1 MIEVKNVTKKYGDFF
16 AVRNIDFTIKEGEIV
31 GFLGR
36 NGAGKSTTMNMIT
49 GFIEPTSGQ
58 IMVGGFDIDKKPQ
71 KVKKQI
77 GYMPEGTP
85 LYSDLTVKE
94 FVSYMA
100 DLKMIPR
107 KEKKAAVEKAIKS
120 TGLENVQNNLTKIL
134 SRGYKQRVSMAGAIV
149 GDPKIL
155 ILDEPTVGLDPKQVI
170 EIRDLIKSFGKNHTV
185 ILSSHILSE
194 ISQICE
200 KVIIIDKGEI
210 VTVDTPE
217 NLEKLSSKDQVV
229 DVIVEETE
237 ENQLPSIKEQIPAVK
252 EISFVEEKEDGSK
265 EYRVIVENGQDI
277 RKEISTTCAKS
288 NIIIL
293 ELKQQEV
300 SLEDAFVKLIENRP
314 EYTQK
319 EIQKIQYEKEIQE
332 LRENKVNKKEQ
343 KQAKKEEKAAKKAE
357 KEQKSSENDVKSTES
372 ATKTDEVELDKKEEI
387 CIETDEKKEEN
398 SEKAT
403 EEVDKKQENEK
414 ENTVETAY
422 KKNEEKGGNE

>member
-1 MIEVKNVTKKYGDFF
+1 MIEVKNVTKRYGDFF
-16 AVRNIDFTIKEGEIV
+16 AVRNINFEIKEGEIV

-58 IMVGGFDIDKKPQ
+58 ITVGGFDVDKKPK
-71 KVKKQI
+71 KVKRQI

-94 FVSYMA
+94 FVNYMA
-100 DLKMIPR
+100 DLKMIPG

-120 TGLENVQNNLTKIL
+120 TGLEGVQNNLTKIL

-170 EIRDLIKSFGKNHTV
+170 EIRELIKSFGKNHTV

-194 ISQICE
+194 VSHICE

-210 VTVDTPE
+210 VAVDTPE
-217 NLEKLSSKDQVV
+217 NLEKLSEKDQVITV
-229 DVIVEETE
+229 VVEETNE
-237 ENQLPSIKEQIPAVK
+237 KQLPSIKEEIEAIK
-252 EISFVEEKEDGSK
+252 EVTFVAEKEDGSK
-265 EYRVIVENGQDI
+265 EYNVVAQNGQDI

-293 ELKQQEV
+293 EMKQQET

-314 EYTQK
+314 EYSQKEIKKMQYQK
-319 EIQKIQYEKEIQE
+319 EIQD
-332 LRENKVNKKEQ
+332 LRDEHEAKKEQ
-343 KQAKKEEKAAKKAE
+343 KQAKREEKAAKKTE
-357 KEQKSSENDVKSTES
+357 KQAKNNEEQPKEEKNDE
-372 ATKTDEVELDKKEEI
+372 KTPETELDKS
-387 CIETDEKKEEN
+387 EN
-398 SEKAT
+398 
-403 EEVDKKQENEK
+403 QEK
-414 ENTVETAY
+414 E
-422 KKNEEKGGNE
+422 GGNE